1 MTGLAML
8 SFIVPAHDEEAEIV
22 ATIRAIRAAAGAV
35 QAAHE
40 IIVVDDASTDRT
52 GERARAEGAHVVRVE
67 HRQIAAA
74 RNAGAR
80 VATRDTFVF
89 VDADTRIDAA
99 VVAGLLN
106 VMAAGAIGGGAAVRF
121 DEPTPRWLK
130 IVLPASIWLARRLKI
145 TGGCFLFCSRRAF
158 EAVAGFDETLFAA
171 EEIRLCRDLQRQG
184 RFVIL
189 REAVLTSGRKL
200 RTYSG
205 WELLGAALRVA
216 IAGGAGVR
224 DRSRLGIWYD
234 PRRPDRAGSTDRIG

>member
-1 MTGLAML
+1 ML
-8 SFIVPAHDEEAEIV
+8 SFVIPAHDEEAEIV
-22 ATIRAIRAAAGAV
+22 ATIRAIRAAAVAIP
-35 QAAHE
+35 AEHE

-52 GERARAEGAHVVRVE
+52 GERASGAGAQVLRVE

-80 VATRDTFVF
+80 AAAGDTFVF

-99 VVAGLLN
+99 VVAGLLK
-106 VMAAGAIGGGAAVRF
+106 VMATGAVGGGAAVRF

-130 IVLPASIWLARRLKI
+130 IALPASIWLARRLRI

-158 EAVAGFDETLFAA
+158 EAVGGFDETLFAA
-171 EEIRLCRDLQRQG
+171 EEIRLCRDLRKQG
-184 RFVIL
+184 RFMI
-189 REAVLTSGRKL
+189 RRAAVLTSGRKL

-216 IAGGAGVR
+216 VAGGAGVR

-234 PRRPDRAGSTDRIG
+234 PRRPDPSGSPDRIR